1 MKMMTNERTKMIS
14 NIDAVLLYKAMS
26 DETRLKILE
35 MLIKEELC
43 ACHILEVFNITQPT
57 LSYHMKILVECDLV
71 ESRKDGNWMR
81 YKLNQVRVRELNQFM
96 NQFVYQ
102 DEVIVRDVSCD

>member
-1 MKMMTNERTKMIS
+1 MMTNERTKMIS

-57 LSYHMKILVECDLV
+57 LSFHMKVLVECDLV

>member
-1 MKMMTNERTKMIS
+1 MMTNERAKMIS

-81 YKLNQVRVRELNQFM
+81 YKLNQVRVKELNQFM

-102 DEVIVRDVSCD
+102 DEVLVRDVSCD